1 MIMTSQEPNKTCL
14 ECGSLCCRSILLQ
27 TNGMSPD
34 DIQYWSTIGHSVGQ
48 GVCVS
53 MQCKQLVDN
62 KCSIY
67 DARPTKCRT
76 FAVGGPACQMLRHA
90 HGLK

>member
-1 MIMTSQEPNKTCL
+1 MIETKQEPSVACL
-14 ECGSLCCRSILLQ
+14 ECGALCCNSLLIQ
-27 TNGMSPD
+27 TAGMSAE

-48 GVCVS
+48 GVCVN

-76 FAVGGPACQMLRHA
+76 FAVGGTACQMLRHA
-90 HGLK
+90 HGVK